1 MIIICPSCEKK
12 FVIEDKL
19 IPNEGRLLQCGS
31 CDQKWFFNKNDE
43 AAQETSENANKINVN
58 PKLNEKVINK
68 NNITPSKKIKKKLI
82 KDKQTP
88 RKNKEITIFKDKKRT
103 NFTLVNFLSYFLVL
117 IISFIALIIIL
128 DTFKSP
134 LYEIFPK
141 FELVFYNFYET
152 LKDIKL
158 FIEDLF

>member
-68 NNITPSKKIKKKLI
+68 NNITPSKKIEKKLI
-82 KDKQTP
+82 KDKQTT

>member
-31 CDQKWFFNKNDE
+31 CNQKWFFNKNDE
-43 AAQETSENANKINVN
+43 TAQETSENANKIDVN

-68 NNITPSKKIKKKLI
+68 NNITPSKKIEKKLI